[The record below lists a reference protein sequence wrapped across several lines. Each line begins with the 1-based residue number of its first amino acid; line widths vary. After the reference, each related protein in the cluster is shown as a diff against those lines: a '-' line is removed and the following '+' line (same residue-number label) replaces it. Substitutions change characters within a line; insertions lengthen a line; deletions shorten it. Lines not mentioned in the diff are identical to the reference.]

1 MNMDDLDITPFAIVA
16 MVGDDVYAIFEQGV
30 RIPLRVEKTFVIDS
44 GGENKL
50 RFILY
55 KKDEQRL
62 IRFAV
67 VTVESISSLFNRTQ
81 LTLVFEI
88 DENGLLFVTSS
99 SGWAKVYPESSTRGI
114 QPELFPE
121 RNKQKERMVFHR
133 RIP

>member
-81 LTLVFEI
+81 LTLVFEF

-99 SGWAKVYPESSTRGI
+99 SGWA
-114 QPELFPE
+114 
-121 RNKQKERMVFHR
+121 
-133 RIP
+133 